1 MKKNIILIL
10 MLLLNV
16 LGVSAATDLID
27 LVRGEYEGKADSLEY
42 CLIENFMNKQ
52 KGTFW
57 GSPNDV
63 NGDSW
68 NMYWQQA
75 HAIDVIIYAYER
87 YMKEGNTA
95 KADEYKG
102 YMESWFS
109 NHGNNWHSGTWTNEF
124 TDDMGWIGLAIFHMG
139 DATGLTKYYRT
150 AKSIYATIAK
160 RKKQDEYGTYLNQ
173 RETDQYSPGTCTM
186 APASLLA
193 SKLYLYYG
201 DESYLEDAKAYYDY
215 LVAKEIVKSDGRCE
229 EPPLTYT
236 QGTLA
241 EACRYLYHI
250 TGTNDYKN
258 KAYLYISYAFT
269 NGRCTNNGL
278 LRDEGHDGNQSIFKA
293 VLIPYAVNFVLDDEM
308 TYTRRKTIL
317 QKIQDNADALWEHLD
332 KDAYPQMYCPY
343 YWGTYFNNSEPASMG
358 AMVSGA
364 SLFENTTR
372 MTKAINEQAMGIEQ
386 APVASNES
394 EAVYNINGQKVTESY
409 KGIIIRNGR
418 KYVNR

>member
-1 MKKNIILIL
+1 MKKNIILGM
-10 MLLLNV
+10 MLVLNV
-16 LGVSAATDLID
+16 LGLSASTDLID
-27 LVRGEYEGKADSLEY
+27 YVRGDYEGKADSLEY
-42 CLIENFMNKQ
+42 CLVENFLNKQ

-63 NGDSW
+63 LGNSW

-75 HAIDVIIYAYER
+75 HAIDVIVYAYER
-87 YMKEGNTA
+87 YVKEGNTA
-95 KADEYKG
+95 KANEYKG
-102 YMESWFS
+102 YMDLWFT
-109 NHGNNWHSGTWTNEF
+109 NHGNNWRGGTWTNEF

-139 DATGLTKYYRT
+139 DATGQTKYYRT
-150 AKSIYATIAK
+150 AKSIYTTIAS

-173 RETDQYSPGTCTM
+173 NIDHEYSPGTCTM

-193 SKLYLYYG
+193 AKLYLYYG
-201 DESYLEDAKAYYDY
+201 DESYLEDAIAYYDY
-215 LVAKEIVKSDGRCE
+215 LVAKGIVKSDGRCE

-258 KAYLYISYAFT
+258 KAYLYINYAFT

-293 VLIPYAVNFVLDDEM
+293 VLIPYAVNFVLDEDM
-308 TYTRRKTIL
+308 ATVRRRTIL

-343 YWGTYFNNSEPASMG
+343 YWGTSFDNSEPASMG

-364 SLFENTTR
+364 SLLENTTR
-372 MTKAINEQAMGIEQ
+372 VTKAITEQAMGIEQ
-386 APVASNES
+386 APVIDNES
-394 EAVYNINGQKVTESY
+394 DAVYNINGQKVTDSY

-418 KYVNR
+418 KYVRK